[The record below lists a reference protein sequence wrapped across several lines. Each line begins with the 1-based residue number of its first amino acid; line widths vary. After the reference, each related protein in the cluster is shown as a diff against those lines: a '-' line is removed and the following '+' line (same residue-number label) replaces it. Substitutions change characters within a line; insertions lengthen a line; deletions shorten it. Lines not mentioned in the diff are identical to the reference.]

1 MFVRKLWPILL
12 FFVPIATEGL
22 VNPTALPPASSLAS
36 RELSV
41 FRAPIHADHFTDV
54 SHVTARARCQD
65 TRPPQALAT
74 PNPLLDGAEA
84 ESGVT
89 VSFIVGTDG
98 KVHSPLILEG
108 GDAREDRMVL
118 DAVRHWRYRPATC
131 NGVPT
136 EVEAKVEFSGR

>member
-1 MFVRKLWPILL
+1 MFVSKLWPILL
-12 FFVPIATEGL
+12 LFVPLATEAV
-22 VNPTALPPASSLAS
+22 VNPTAHPPTSSLAN
-36 RELSV
+36 RERSV
-41 FRAPIHADHFTDV
+41 FRTPIHADHFTDV
-54 SHVTARARCQD
+54 PHLTARERCQD

-74 PNPLLDGAEA
+74 PNPLLNGAEA
-84 ESGVT
+84 DSGVT

-108 GDAREDRMVL
+108 GDAREDRVVL
-118 DAVRHWRYRPATC
+118 DAVKHWRYRPATC